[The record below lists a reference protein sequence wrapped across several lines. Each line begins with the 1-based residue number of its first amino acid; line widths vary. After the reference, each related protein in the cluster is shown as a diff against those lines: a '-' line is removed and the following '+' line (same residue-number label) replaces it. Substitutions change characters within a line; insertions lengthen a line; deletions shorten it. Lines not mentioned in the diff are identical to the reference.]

1 MRRSPRHYIVA
12 AVVFG
17 AIGALVAETGT
28 LLGGLVGIGVGLLIV
43 LFWHSYPQVGYA
55 EKKIDR

>member
-1 MRRSPRHYIVA
+1 MRRSPGHYIVA

-17 AIGALVAETGT
+17 VIGALVAETGT

-43 LFWHSYPQVGYA
+43 LFWHAYPQVGYA